1 MMDVGGTKG
10 RMAAYLR
17 DHHDKVVGR
26 WSELVVA
33 GVRGR
38 ISREEVRREL
48 EDLYSL
54 VVRVMSDADEH
65 ADGELQGGPRRA
77 VPRPAPG
84 TASRPARPRSGCSP

>member
-1 MMDVGGTKG
+1 MDVDGTTD

-38 ISREEVRREL
+38 TSREEVRREPL
-48 EDLYSL
+48 PLPANSCVLTAEYL
-54 VVRVMSDADEH
+54 VRI
-65 ADGELQGGPRRA
+65 R
-77 VPRPAPG
+77 
-84 TASRPARPRSGCSP
+84 

>member
-1 MMDVGGTKG
+1 MDVDGTSE

-38 ISREEVRREL
+38 TL
-48 EDLYSL
+48 
-54 VVRVMSDADEH
+54 
-65 ADGELQGGPRRA
+65 G
-77 VPRPAPG
+77 
-84 TASRPARPRSGCSP
+84 ARKCGANSKTCTR